1 MSIPD
6 LARPDFAKNFSFLG
20 HTDQGGR
27 PDGCQVMVREGFAYV
42 AHAFAQGFSVID
54 VRDPR
59 KPETVGYVPTPPGTW
74 SVHLQTADDLLLVVN
89 AKDLFADTSFQKE
102 SDYYGRSV
110 GQPALQAERGY
121 AAGLRVFD
129 ISTPGQPREIAFM
142 PVEGVGL
149 HRLWYTGGRW
159 AYASALLDG
168 FTDYILVTI
177 DLADP
182 TKPQIAGRWWL
193 PGMNEA
199 AGETPDWDAT
209 RWRYGLHHAIV
220 DGDTAYA
227 SWRDGGLSILNVAD
241 RAKPELIAYRNWSD
255 PFGGGTH
262 TALPLPARDLLL
274 VADEGI
280 ADNAEDGV
288 KRTWV
293 FDIRN
298 PAGPFSISSF
308 PNPAEDD
315 FIAKGAHSGP
325 HNLHE
330 NRPGSF
336 QSDQLIFA
344 TYQNAGVR
352 AYDIRDPFRPEE
364 IGAWVP
370 PAPAQM
376 VDTRPGRPRVI
387 QSFDVFV
394 DTEARAYVTDYNAG
408 LYILQYEGPLA

>member
-1 MSIPD
+1 MPYPVDQPD
-6 LARPDFAKNFSFLG
+6 YAKGFSFVG
-20 HTDQGGR
+20 HSDQGWH
-27 PDGCQVMVREGFAYV
+27 PDGCQIMVYDGYAYV
-42 AHAFAQGFSVID
+42 AHAFAQGFSLID

-59 KPETVGYVPTPPGTW
+59 SPVPAGFAAAPPGTW
-74 SVHLQTADDLLLVVN
+74 SPHLQAADGLLLVVN
-89 AKDLFADTSFQKE
+89 AKDLFADTSFQRE

-110 GQPALQAERGY
+110 GSPALQAERGY
-121 AAGLRVFD
+121 AAGLRVYD
-129 ISTPGQPREIAFM
+129 ITTPGHPREIAFL

-168 FTDYILVTI
+168 FTDYIFVTI
-177 DLADP
+177 DLQRPDRP
-182 TKPQIAGRWWL
+182 ELAGRWWL

-199 AGETPDWDAT
+199 AGETPGWDASY
-209 RWRYGLHHAIV
+209 WRYGLHNAIV
-220 DGDTAYA
+220 NGDTAYA
-227 SWRDGGLSILNVAD
+227 AWRDGGLSVLDVSD
-241 RAKPELIAYRNWSD
+241 RVHPSLISYRNWAD

-262 TALPLPARDLLL
+262 TALPLPGRELLI

-280 ADNAEDGV
+280 ADNAADGV

-298 PAGPFSISSF
+298 PASPVSISTF

-315 FIAKGAHSGP
+315 FVAKGGHSGP

-330 NRPGSF
+330 NRPGTF
-336 QSDQLIFA
+336 QSEELIFA

-352 AYDIRDPFRPEE
+352 AYDITNAYRPEE
-364 IGAWVP
+364 IAAWVP
-370 PAPAQM
+370 PAPERI
-376 VDTRPGRPRVI
+376 VDTRPNRPRVI

-394 DTEARAYVTDYNAG
+394 DVNGVTYLTDYNAG
-408 LYILQYEGPLA
+408 LYVLQYEGARR